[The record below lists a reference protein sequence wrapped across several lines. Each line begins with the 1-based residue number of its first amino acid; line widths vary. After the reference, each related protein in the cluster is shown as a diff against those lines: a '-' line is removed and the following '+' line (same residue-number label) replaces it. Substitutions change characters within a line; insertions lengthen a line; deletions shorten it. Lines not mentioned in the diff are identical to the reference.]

1 MRSAQAYT
9 HSLSHTQMYVYIYIY
24 IYGHTHSHTRTR
36 THTRSLTHS
45 FQNTRTQTHM
55 CVYIYIRRLLRAS
68 MHPHPQHHAHAQVL
82 GVPASLLCWR
92 NRPWHYANVPPDGPP
107 DNPDRLPVSARVTVL
122 SKRGR
127 ALRATFSCSTC
138 SRGVRPRAAMYQG
151 RKFELGFRSSNFGCS
166 FRVTV
171 GGRNYFSGTGK
182 ITFSKTCSK
191 EPSGEP
197 DSFDSFLL
205 FLIQPVVPYSGVP
218 Q

>member
-24 IYGHTHSHTRTR
+24 IYIWTHTHSHTRTR

-166 FRVTV
+166 FRVCV
-171 GGRNYFSGTGK
+171 ECLIGKQKKPILLSRSEEGIISPGR
-182 ITFSKTCSK
+182 
-191 EPSGEP
+191 ER
-197 DSFDSFLL
+197 
-205 FLIQPVVPYSGVP
+205 
-218 Q
+218 